1 MRAANHENLGNPM
14 VFETCEFIREELA
27 NINDAVVDKFNG
39 IMKAEEQKRIEEA
52 TPKISDTNFLDYT
65 PVNKETFGAWC
76 KNFLEEMK
84 QLEDAEK
91 TEQDLRKTGR
101 EIFME
106 KAGGIEDLVI
116 DDDLLEGEDDQ
127 EEVVEDITNL
137 EEQKVDEGADN
148 ENEGALYD
156 KNLFAAELGED
167 LDDIDFD

>member
-1 MRAANHENLGNPM
+1 MRQGESRFAKENEFLGEFLVDNLALRDDGRGEVEVM
-14 VFETCEFIREELA
+14 FRIDGNGMLNVTALDTISKRKIKIQMRNYGEFIREELA

-91 TEQDLRKTGR
+91 TE
-101 EIFME
+101 
-106 KAGGIEDLVI
+106 
-116 DDDLLEGEDDQ
+116 
-127 EEVVEDITNL
+127 
-137 EEQKVDEGADN
+137 
-148 ENEGALYD
+148 
-156 KNLFAAELGED
+156 
-167 LDDIDFD
+167 